1 MISHDAAFHGFG
13 FLFVDTSYHKDENP
27 PYFVTTPFGYVWIF
41 LSWSIPRIC
50 GSNDVETKC
59 LWISSCRWVCYLP
72 TRLMAGNEKSPF
84 WIREKHLQMV
94 GIFHW
99 LGVSRL
105 SNTDFSCTPVHA
117 WSKDWIARP
126 WLSLW
131 CKTGG
136 LQEFLLQ
143 LAVVSWL
150 DFLCVQKPLHE
161 WFMFY
166 VCWAWFC

>member
-1 MISHDAAFHGFG
+1 M
-13 FLFVDTSYHKDENP
+13 ENQQ
-27 PYFVTTPFGYVWIF
+27 
-41 LSWSIPRIC
+41 
-50 GSNDVETKC
+50 
-59 LWISSCRWVCYLP
+59 
-72 TRLMAGNEKSPF
+72 F
-84 WIREKHLQMV
+84 WIRERHLQMV

-99 LGVSRL
+99 LGVLQSL
-105 SNTDFSCTPVHA
+105 SNTDFSSQRPEA
-117 WSKDWIARP
+117 RSKDWIARP

-161 WFMFY
+161 VVHVWCLLGMILLVVEQPVKQQLGVQISAIFRQCSSDVKKMCLPSHDFSRKFLFPTHT
-166 VCWAWFC
+166 FC